1 MPDPAPIAP
10 AAPGPTSPPV
20 LRYITIHGHFYQ
32 PPRENPW
39 LETVETQDSAA
50 PYHDWNERITAECY
64 APNGASRIV
73 NRENQIVRII
83 NNYARISFNFGPT
96 LLSWLEENASRA
108 YRHILEAD
116 NRSQARFSGH
126 GSAIGQVYNHIIMPL
141 ANTRDRITQIRWGIA
156 DFESRFRRKPEG
168 MWLAETAVDSESLEL
183 LAREGILFTV
193 LAPSQCARVRPLAD
207 KPKRKSK
214 PDNATDDPAKSA
226 AAAWQETPN
235 AGVDTTHP
243 YLVRLKSGH
252 TIAVFFYDGPRSRA
266 IAFDG
271 LLNSGDDFAN
281 RLLAGF
287 RTETSNPDGSQR
299 AQLVH
304 VATDG
309 ESYGHH
315 HRYGEMALSYALKLI
330 EQRGEAKLTN
340 YGEFLANFPPQF
352 EAEIYE
358 NTSWSCFHG
367 VERWRSDCGCN
378 GGKPGWNQK
387 WRAPLR
393 DALDWLRDTIA
404 PLAEK
409 LGNSLFQDVWTARDA
424 YIQLVLARG
433 EVASG
438 RAPAAL
444 ANPDPFLDAHSS
456 HVLSPAERITAL
468 KLMEMQRH
476 AMLMYTS
483 CGWFFDDIS
492 GIETVQIIA
501 YAGRVLQLAA
511 EVFGSEVAGFEAGF
525 IERLRAAKSNDP
537 AAIDGG
543 EIYLRS
549 VKTEQVG
556 LEEVAA
562 HFAISS
568 VFTTYPEESR
578 LFGYL
583 VRRLDSETL
592 PTGRGRVLIGRAL
605 VSSTVT
611 GEAETLTYAVLHF
624 GDQNI
629 TAAVK
634 RAGDLHGDL
643 EGAKER
649 KEYDSLL
656 AAVRAAVNRADIPA
670 IVRLFDRYFGE
681 TAYSINSLFND
692 EERRILKLILGPTL
706 TEIETTF
713 SAIYERHASLLQF
726 LSQAGLPKP
735 PQFTLAAGFS
745 LNAGLRHAL
754 EADSVDDERIRQLL
768 KQAQAVLVTLD
779 APELG
784 YIASQRIKKVM
795 VALHD
800 RPGDFSILDQAV
812 LIAGVIRDL
821 PFEVRLW
828 QAQNIWYEILER
840 HGKRPPVPN
849 PEQGAAWLTRFH
861 ALGRYLRIAV
871 EELVIEDDGVAAATS
886 STRLRLD
893 GTPE

>member
-1 MPDPAPIAP
+1 MPDPTSIVPPAPP
-10 AAPGPTSPPV
+10 PTDPG
-20 LRYITIHGHFYQ
+20 RYITIHGHFYQ

-108 YRHILEAD
+108 YKHILEAD
-116 NRSQARFSGH
+116 KRSQVRFSGH

-141 ANTRDRITQIRWGIA
+141 ANTRDRVTQIRWGIA

-168 MWLAETAVDSESLEL
+168 MWLSETAVDTESLEL
-183 LAREGILFTV
+183 LAQEGVLFTV
-193 LAPSQCARVRPLAD
+193 LAPSQCARVRPLSE

-214 PDNATDDPAKSA
+214 PDAAEDAGKAPAA
-226 AAAWQETPN
+226 PWQETSN
-235 AGVDTTHP
+235 ASVDTTHP
-243 YLVRLKSGH
+243 YLVRLKSGR

-281 RLLAGF
+281 RLMAGF
-287 RTETSNPDGSQR
+287 RAEVPSTDGGNR

-340 YGEFLANFPPQF
+340 YGEFLAKFPPQF

-378 GGKPGWNQK
+378 GGKAGWNQK

-393 DALDWLRDTIA
+393 GALDWLRDSIA
-404 PLAEK
+404 PLAENV
-409 LGNSLFQDVWTARDA
+409 GNGLFQDVWAARDA
-424 YIQLVLARG
+424 YIEVVLARG

-438 RAPAAL
+438 RAPAGIAD
-444 ANPDPFLDAHSS
+444 PDPFLDAHSTRFLDS
-456 HVLSPAERITAL
+456 AERITAL

-511 EVFGSEVAGFEAGF
+511 EVFGADADGFETGF
-525 IERLRAAKSNDP
+525 VERLRAAKSNDP
-537 AAIDGG
+537 ASIDGG
-543 EIYLRS
+543 EIYLRG

-562 HFAISS
+562 HYAISS
-568 VFTTYPEESR
+568 VFTSYPEESR
-578 LFGYL
+578 LFGYV

-592 PTGRGRVLIGRAL
+592 VTGRGHLLIGRAL

-634 RAGDLHGDL
+634 PAGGSGDADG
-643 EGAKER
+643 GAQER
-649 KEYDSLL
+649 KEYDALL
-656 AAVRAAVNRADIPA
+656 AAVREAVNRADIPA
-670 IVRLFDRYFGE
+670 IVRLFDRYFGD

-726 LSQAGLPKP
+726 LSQADLPQPK
-735 PQFTLAAGFS
+735 QLTLAAGFS
-745 LNAGLRHAL
+745 INVGLRHAL
-754 EADSVDDERIRQLL
+754 EVDLVDDERIRQLL
-768 KQAQAVLVTLD
+768 KRAQAIQVALD

-784 YIASQRIKKVM
+784 YVASQRIKRAM
-795 VALHD
+795 VALHNQQ
-800 RPGDFSILDQAV
+800 GDVSIDSSIHFSILDQAL

-821 PFEVRLW
+821 PFEVQLW

-840 HGKRPPVPN
+840 HGTRPPILN
-849 PEQGAAWLTRFH
+849 PEQAAAWLTRFH
-861 ALGRYLRIAV
+861 TLGRYLRIAV
-871 EELVIEDDGVAAATS
+871 DELVIEDDSTTATTS
-886 STRLRLD
+886 
-893 GTPE
+893 

>member
-1 MPDPAPIAP
+1 MPDPTSIVPSN
-10 AAPGPTSPPV
+10 PTPTQTG
-20 LRYITIHGHFYQ
+20 RYITIHGHFYQ

-50 PYHDWNERITAECY
+50 PYHDWNERIAAECY

-96 LLSWLEENASRA
+96 LLSWLEENAPRA
-108 YRHILEAD
+108 YKHILEAD
-116 NRSQARFSGH
+116 KRSQTRFSGH
-126 GSAIGQVYNHIIMPL
+126 GSAIAQVYNHIIMPL

-156 DFESRFRRKPEG
+156 DFKSRFRRKPEG
-168 MWLAETAVDSESLEL
+168 MWLSETAVDTESLEL
-183 LAREGILFTV
+183 LAQEGILFTV
-193 LAPSQCARVRPLAD
+193 LAPSQCAKVRPLSE

-214 PDNATDDPAKSA
+214 PDTATDDTAKSTT
-226 AAAWQETPN
+226 AAWQETPN
-235 AGVDTTHP
+235 ASVDTTRP
-243 YLVRLKSGH
+243 YLVRLKSGR

-281 RLLAGF
+281 RLIGGF
-287 RTETSNPDGSQR
+287 RTEAPGTDGSQR

-340 YGEFLANFPPQF
+340 YGEFLAKFPPQF
-352 EAEIYE
+352 EAAIYE

-378 GGKPGWNQK
+378 GGKAGWNQK

-393 DALDWLRDTIA
+393 AALDWLRDSIL
-404 PLAEK
+404 PLTEK
-409 LGNSLFQDVWTARDA
+409 AGNGLFEDVWAARDA
-424 YIQLVLARG
+424 YIDLVLARG

-438 RAPAAL
+438 RAPAGL
-444 ANPDPFLDAHSS
+444 ADPDPFLDAHSTRS
-456 HVLSPAERITAL
+456 LNPEQRITAL
-468 KLMEMQRH
+468 KLMELQRH

-511 EVFGSEVAGFEAGF
+511 EVFGADADGFESGF
-525 IERLRAAKSNDP
+525 VERLRAARSNDP

-556 LEEVAA
+556 LEEVGA
-562 HFAISS
+562 HYAISS
-568 VFTTYPEESR
+568 VFTSYPEESR

-592 PTGRGRVLIGRAL
+592 VTGRGHLLLGRAL

-634 RAGDLHGDL
+634 RAGGVEGDL
-643 EGAKER
+643 EGALER
-649 KEYDSLL
+649 KEYEALL
-656 AAVRAAVNRADIPA
+656 AAVREAVNRADIPA
-670 IVRLFDRYFGE
+670 IVRLFDRYFGD

-692 EERRILKLILGPTL
+692 EERRILKLILEPTL

-735 PQFTLAAGFS
+735 TQLTLAAGFS
-745 LNAGLRHAL
+745 VNAGLRHAL
-754 EADSVDDERIRQLL
+754 EADPVDEDRIRLLL
-768 KQAQAVLVTLD
+768 KRATAIRVSLD

-784 YIASQRIKKVM
+784 YIASQRIKRAM

-800 RPGDFSILDQAV
+800 RPGDFLILDHAMQ
-812 LIAGVIRDL
+812 LAGVIRDL

-840 HGKRPPVPN
+840 HGKRPPIPN
-849 PEQGAAWLTRFH
+849 PEQAAAWLTRFH

-871 EELVIEDDGVAAATS
+871 EELVIEDDGRTVT
-886 STRLRLD
+886 TV
-893 GTPE
+893 